1 MQETILEVNN
11 LKKYFP
17 IRGGVFLRRTGWVYA
32 VDGVSFNVNKEDIF
46 GIVGESGC
54 GKTTTLRLL
63 NRLIEP
69 SEGSVLFQGQ
79 DIYKMDP
86 KDLKTLRKK
95 TAMIFQDPYS
105 SLNPR
110 MTAIDIVM
118 EPFVIHGEFNR
129 SEREERARKILERIG
144 LSSEYINRY
153 PHEFS
158 GGQKQRIGIARAL
171 AENPEI
177 IFADE
182 PVSSLDVSVR
192 AQVLNLLKDLH
203 KEYNLTFVYVSH
215 NLRVIRHICNKTLVL
230 YLGKP
235 VELGFSKKIYEEPL
249 HPYTQALFSAI
260 PIMDPDVKKE
270 RIVLEGNV
278 PTPINPPSGCR
289 FHTRC
294 KKAFA
299 RCSAEE
305 PAFIEIEKDHFISC
319 HLFH

>member
-260 PIMDPDVKKE
+260 PIMDPDIKKE

-294 KKAFA
+294 KKASA